1 MKGNLRLSIWRRNQ
15 QILGQ
20 DKHVYRITKLKKKK
34 MLPADLYLKDNF
46 SREKNDLR
54 GKHR

>member
-34 MLPADLYLKDNF
+34 CYPQTCT
-46 SREKNDLR
+46 
-54 GKHR
+54 

>member
-20 DKHVYRITKLKKKK
+20 DKHVYRITKLKKKNVTRR
-34 MLPADLYLKDNF
+34 PVLKRQF
-46 SREKNDLR
+46 
-54 GKHR
+54 

>member
-34 MLPADLYLKDNF
+34 NVTSRPVLKRQF
-46 SREKNDLR
+46 
-54 GKHR
+54 